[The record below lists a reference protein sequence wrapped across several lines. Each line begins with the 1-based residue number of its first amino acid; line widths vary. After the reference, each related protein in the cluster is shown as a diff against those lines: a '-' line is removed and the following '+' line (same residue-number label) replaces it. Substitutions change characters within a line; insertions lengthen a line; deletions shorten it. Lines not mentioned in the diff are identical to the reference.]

1 MWSYA
6 QTLSFTDQF
15 NDLAP
20 STPPPVTFANKR
32 LQVIV
37 KLTEYEFKPND
48 FFDGVWH
55 YEGMSHEN
63 IVMTGLFYPF
73 TDEQLEAQGIE
84 FKREFTDKEA
94 QDIAGSVP
102 QDRPKW
108 LEKQIQNGFVP
119 LGHMTTETSKLIVF
133 PNSHAHRVMRIQ
145 YPPSAT
151 SATLKRRL
159 LAFFVIDPSRRIESS
174 ADHPP
179 LPRQI
184 SFQEALKNRMDLM
197 KERKYY
203 KESLNPRA
211 IELCEH

>member
-1 MWSYA
+1 
-6 QTLSFTDQF
+6 
-15 NDLAP
+15 
-20 STPPPVTFANKR
+20 
-32 LQVIV
+32 VIV
-37 KLTEYEFKPND
+37 KLTEYEFKPHD

-73 TDEQLEAQGIE
+73 TDSSLQSQGLE
-84 FKREFTDKEA
+84 FKRAFTDKEA
-94 QDIAGSVP
+94 QEIAGSVP

-108 LEKQIQNGFVP
+108 LEKQIENGFVP
-119 LGHMTTETSKLIVF
+119 LGHMTTETSKMIVF

-145 YPPSAT
+145 PNPESDTST
-151 SATLKRRL
+151 SAVTDATLATAADVGTETKTIKRRL
-159 LAFFVIDPSRRIESS
+159 LAFFVIDPLRRIESS

-184 SFQEALKNRMDLM
+184 SMKEALKNRLDLM